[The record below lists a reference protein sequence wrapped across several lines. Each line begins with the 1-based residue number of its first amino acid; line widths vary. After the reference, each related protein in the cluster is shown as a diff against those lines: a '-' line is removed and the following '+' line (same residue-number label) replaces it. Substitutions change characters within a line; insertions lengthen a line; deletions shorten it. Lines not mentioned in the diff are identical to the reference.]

1 MQFHF
6 FHVELLLVN
15 QCLFSVLIRSIR
27 TDSAPALFL
36 SDRSLSCLEI
46 QQLFVSEGDTEYRD
60 RELHYSKLN
69 EHFLFLN

>member
-1 MQFHF
+1 MQPID
-6 FHVELLLVN
+6 
-15 QCLFSVLIRSIR
+15 CSVSKPVGSIR
-27 TDSAPALFL
+27 TDSAPAFFL

-69 EHFLFLN
+69 EHYLFLN

>member
-1 MQFHF
+1 M
-6 FHVELLLVN
+6 LI
-15 QCLFSVLIRSIR
+15 FSFNKKYQDRLS
-27 TDSAPALFL
+27 TSFFL